1 MTAKGDDEGVEEGRT
16 REPDDDAKAEPDDD
30 AKAKAEPDDD
40 AKAEPHDDAKA
51 EPHAAAGEPDL
62 PAFAKGW
69 PHDAALHALLEAFAK
84 GNYAHVRAEAPKL
97 AEQTK
102 DPAVRAAAKDLRR
115 RIDPDPVSSILLLLA
130 VALLVVLASHY
141 LGHRPDKPAGP
152 TNEKPPP
159 PQPTSP

>member
-16 REPDDDAKAEPDDD
+16 QEAEPDDDAKAEPDDD
-30 AKAKAEPDDD
+30 AKAEPDDD
-40 AKAEPHDDAKA
+40 AKADSDGGAKA
-51 EPHAAAGEPDL
+51 KPHAAAGEPDV

-69 PHDAALHALLEAFAK
+69 PNDPALQALLEAFAK
-84 GNYAHVRAEAPKL
+84 GNYAQVRAEAPKL
-97 AEQTK
+97 AEQTQ